1 MTESSE
7 QAKVAA
13 INLSLQ
19 DFWKVVVALAT
30 AVVTV
35 LGAGFAAGLKYQE
48 SQSNVT
54 IAEAKGSLAQSQ
66 AKLEVAQNRTEQ
78 LTALLPQWQSAY
90 QKVQSELAQ
99 QQQTVA
105 SLTAELG
112 RSNNC
117 AFIHEQIVATQM
129 LIEHP
134 RGIFVFDV
142 SKETKDKEQERIAS
156 LQRRLDGYQQQLS
169 TCNK

>member
-1 MTESSE
+1 MSESSE

-13 INLSLQ
+13 INLSPQ
-19 DFWKVVVALAT
+19 DIWKVIVALAT
-30 AVVTV
+30 AFVAV

-66 AKLEVAQNRTEQ
+66 AKLEVAQNRAEQ
-78 LTALLPQWQSAY
+78 LSALLPQWQSAY
-90 QKVQSELAQ
+90 QKLQSELAQ
-99 QQQTVA
+99 QQRTVA
-105 SLTAELG
+105 SLAAQLG

-117 AFIHEQIVATQM
+117 TFIHEQIKATQT

-134 RGIFVFDV
+134 GGIRVFDV
-142 SKETKDKEQERIAS
+142 SEESKAKEKERVAS
-156 LQRRLDGYQQQLS
+156 LQRRLDGYQQQLG

>member
-13 INLSLQ
+13 INLSPQ

-30 AVVTV
+30 AFVAV

-66 AKLEVAQNRTEQ
+66 AKLEVAQNRAEQ
-78 LTALLPQWQSAY
+78 LNALLPQWQSAY
-90 QKVQSELAQ
+90 QKLQSELAQ

-105 SLTAELG
+105 SLTAQLG

-117 AFIHEQIVATQM
+117 AFIHEQIVATQR

-134 RGIFVFDV
+134 GGILVFDV
-142 SKETKDKEQERIAS
+142 SKETKEKEQERIAS